1 MKGHFRALMILTGLC
16 SLPTILVAQFNPGQ
30 GSYNAGIGDVNE
42 GYMNQ
47 RAWVVAGKVT
57 TLEGDPVAGV
67 KVAVQPTVAAEFR
80 VLTTDQQGQFQTVY
94 SLNAEL
100 VKEFSVFVIANKK
113 GFLKTHALVDFGNG
127 EKTFGIPITLRNQ
140 NPDPELLSQADFVAA
155 LAPRLRKLGPGDGL
169 SAKSEKD
176 YTRGVEEF
184 LDGSRPDAALAFL
197 AKVIS
202 RDPSCAGCRVMLG
215 LAELDSGDWD
225 GANRNFSQ
233 GVDDVRKGAK
243 LQAGQKIN
251 AAAVQSSGG
260 RPEPALAVGVMES
273 WRHQF
278 DRSASFLEEALQ
290 FAPQDP
296 LALQEIGRVELR
308 LENWAAANT
317 YLGKAEAAGASPEVR
332 LLRAE
337 ALLGGG
343 NFDGANEEMNRYLNG
358 REVKSMPLTVRQ
370 LWARIAEKKKIE
382 VVYVKP
388 KTKGVQSIDYL
399 HRPVPGLKDLVPAT
413 DQTPLDPVLTAV
425 GKRVEEYFRNFP
437 NTVSLEEIHQ
447 EKLSHKGKA
456 GATLDQKFHYLCLT
470 PTYDSGLGFTEY
482 RANLSGEK
490 GQPEGL
496 SDGFMLTSG
505 FASASL
511 LFHPNYQAEATFKYL
526 GRQKIDG
533 HDTFVVA
540 FAQRPEKARLYGL
553 FKMGETSMPTFSQG
567 LAWVDSAS
575 YEIIRLRTDLLKPL
589 PEVRLDKETTEID
602 FGENHFKSLTEG
614 FWLPREVK
622 VSVDWNGK
630 SLQNKHEYSDFKLF
644 NVGAT
649 EKIGN
654 PKQAGR
660 APAEETSPQAP
671 N

>member
-1 MKGHFRALMILTGLC
+1 M
-16 SLPTILVAQFNPGQ
+16 
-30 GSYNAGIGDVNE
+30 
-42 GYMNQ
+42 
-47 RAWVVAGKVT
+47 
-57 TLEGDPVAGV
+57 
-67 KVAVQPTVAAEFR
+67 
-80 VLTTDQQGQFQTVY
+80 
-94 SLNAEL
+94 
-100 VKEFSVFVIANKK
+100 
-113 GFLKTHALVDFGNG
+113 
-127 EKTFGIPITLRNQ
+127 
-140 NPDPELLSQADFVAA
+140 
-155 LAPRLRKLGPGDGL
+155 
-169 SAKSEKD
+169 
-176 YTRGVEEF
+176 
-184 LDGSRPDAALAFL
+184 
-197 AKVIS
+197 
-202 RDPSCAGCRVMLG
+202 
-215 LAELDSGDWD
+215 
-225 GANRNFSQ
+225 
-233 GVDDVRKGAK
+233 
-243 LQAGQKIN
+243 
-251 AAAVQSSGG
+251 
-260 RPEPALAVGVMES
+260 
-273 WRHQF
+273 
-278 DRSASFLEEALQ
+278 
-290 FAPQDP
+290 
-296 LALQEIGRVELR
+296 
-308 LENWAAANT
+308 
-317 YLGKAEAAGASPEVR
+317 
-332 LLRAE
+332 
-337 ALLGGG
+337 
-343 NFDGANEEMNRYLNG
+343 
-358 REVKSMPLTVRQ
+358 
-370 LWARIAEKKKIE
+370 
-382 VVYVKP
+382 
-388 KTKGVQSIDYL
+388 
-399 HRPVPGLKDLVPAT
+399 
-413 DQTPLDPVLTAV
+413 
-425 GKRVEEYFRNFP
+425 
-437 NTVSLEEIHQ
+437 
-447 EKLSHKGKA
+447 
-456 GATLDQKFHYLCLT
+456 T

-589 PEVRLDKETTEID
+589 PEVRLDKETTEIN

-630 SLQNKHEYSDFKLF
+630 NLQNKHEYSDFKLF